1 MKYGVIFLR
10 EVKKLVKCYYSI
22 KHTSQ
27 ILWRGNSKSKREI
40 LSTSVGN
47 YALEIW
53 QSVIT
58 IQVAPSSKCNIGVFT
73 FSIFVNLLY
82 SFKSVIIYYKFIIIS
97 VKMAPKINKNE
108 LEETVRRVVEDTL
121 RNEDSLKVLANLI
134 KETIASV
141 VIAELQSTIE
151 TNTAVIKELQCSVK
165 EKDKKIEEL
174 EGKLDDLEQYQR
186 RQCLRIFGVK
196 EEETEDTDKIVAEV
210 SQKIGA
216 EVQACDIDRSHRV
229 GRRDGDRPRP
239 IIVKFVSYRKRSE
252 VYRNKRQLKGS
263 GITIREDLTRQRHG
277 LLREA
282 ITKFGLHNVW
292 TQDGV
297 IVVKDGE
304 TKKRVTRRHE
314 L

>member
-1 MKYGVIFLR
+1 
-10 EVKKLVKCYYSI
+10 
-22 KHTSQ
+22 
-27 ILWRGNSKSKREI
+27 
-40 LSTSVGN
+40 
-47 YALEIW
+47 
-53 QSVIT
+53 
-58 IQVAPSSKCNIGVFT
+58 
-73 FSIFVNLLY
+73 
-82 SFKSVIIYYKFIIIS
+82 
-97 VKMAPKINKNE
+97 MAPKINKNE

-134 KETIASV
+134 KETVANVI
-141 VIAELQSTIE
+141 IAELQSTIE
-151 TNTAVIKELQCSVK
+151 SNTAVIKELQCSVK
-165 EKDKKIEEL
+165 EKDKRIEDL

-196 EEETEDTDKIVAEV
+196 EEESEDSDKIVAEV
-210 SQKIGA
+210 SHKIGV

-263 GITIREDLTRQRHG
+263 GITVREDLTRQRHG

-304 TKKRVTRRHE
+304 TKKRITRRNE